1 MTYQFKIVITAL
13 LSMVM
18 LHKKLN
24 GYQWLGILLL
34 IPGVSLVQYDSE
46 QHIHH
51 ENTVLRIAVILR
63 NRNHYWDS
71 FV

>member
-51 ENTVLRIAVILR
+51 ENTVCE
-63 NRNHYWDS
+63 NRGY
-71 FV
+71 FKK